1 MKKVK
6 KEYYPGEKFLKEEII
21 WDDNSLHLKRYY
33 FDGSLMSEFI
43 TNEKIPYGIEREYF
57 ESAGGEVYRE
67 TVFENE
73 NLDGAVKVFFKSGRI
88 EYNYKVK
95 AQLID
100 GEVKNYYENGV
111 LAKESSWKNGSKKGL
126 EKAYDIE
133 GNLIRKTI
141 WDNIIK
147 VEEEEYI
154 YE

>member
-43 TNEKIPYGIEREYF
+43 TNEEIPYGIEREYF

-73 NLDGAVKVFFKSGRI
+73 NLDGAVKS
-88 EYNYKVK
+88 
-95 AQLID
+95 
-100 GEVKNYYENGV
+100 YYENGV
-111 LAKESSWKNGSKKGL
+111 LSKESSWENGSKKGL